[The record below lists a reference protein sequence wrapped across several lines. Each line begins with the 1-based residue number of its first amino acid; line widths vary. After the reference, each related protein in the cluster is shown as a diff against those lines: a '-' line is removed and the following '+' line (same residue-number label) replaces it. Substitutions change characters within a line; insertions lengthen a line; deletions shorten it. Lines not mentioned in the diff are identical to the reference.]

1 LKKAKYLEDEPVE
14 AAASPIEAGQPEPPV
29 SAPPANKQPI
39 DQPASLFAEKLQQ
52 AWRKE
57 P

>member
-1 LKKAKYLEDEPVE
+1 
-14 AAASPIEAGQPEPPV
+14 V